1 MSTTPI
7 AIPAINTL
15 LQYGNGASPE
25 VWTTIANIGDLAGPT
40 MDSTVVDVTSQSTGD
55 YFRRKIQTLLDS
67 GEISAPLYFVPNDAG
82 HQALLEIFLG
92 RSGNNGQPGY
102 WRVLWPVAAG
112 SVPWIF
118 QGWLTKFSL
127 KAPVAGVIEAA
138 ITITFTGA
146 PNIPGV
152 PA

>member
-15 LQYGNGASPE
+15 IQYGNGASPE
-25 VWTTIANIGDLAGPT
+25 GWTTVANVGDITGPT
-40 MDSTVVDVTSQSTGD
+40 MKSTVQDVTSQSTGD
-55 YFRRKIQTLLDS
+55 YWRQKIQTLLDA
-67 GEISAPLYFVPNDAG
+67 GQISFPCYFVPNSAG
-82 HQALLEIFLG
+82 HQALLEIFAG
-92 RSGNNGQPGY
+92 RSGNNGIPY
-102 WRVLWPVAAG
+102 AWRVLFPVAAG

-118 QGWLTKFSL
+118 NGWLSQFSM

-138 ITITFTGA
+138 CIIDLTGA
-146 PNIPGV
+146 PNIPNV